1 MGNLFRRG
9 REGQVHFGG
18 HLSDAGQKSL
28 GVFWKQVANMTDTEA
43 VGLCHFTGVNHEA
56 LINEASVKTVEI
68 KIIRWIKE
76 RRDDVT
82 L

>member
-1 MGNLFRRG
+1 MGSLFRRD
-9 REGQVHFGG
+9 RKGQVHFGD
-18 HLSDAGQKSL
+18 HLSDGDQKSL
-28 GVFWKQVANMTDTEA
+28 GVFWKQVANMTNTEA
-43 VGLCHFTGVNHEA
+43 VGFCHFSGVNDKSLIIEA
-56 LINEASVKTVEI
+56 IVEIVEI